1 MIYTTKRSLVF
12 DPNAHVSTQD
22 KNDVIKASEFRSLK
36 MRLTNK
42 KTGNVRIR

>member
-1 MIYTTKRSLVF
+1 VIYTAKRSLVF
-12 DPNAHVSTQD
+12 DPNAHVSTED
-22 KNDVIKASEFRSLK
+22 KNDVIKSSEFRSLE